1 VAVADDSIAAYRQDE
16 FIEAVSRGNF
26 FGTTGPMLALD
37 YLSASGKVA
46 YPGDE
51 LSGRE
56 ITLRLTVTAASW
68 VPVDRLKL
76 YINGKLDRS
85 LPIAVN
91 DRLEI
96 PLSFKRDSYVV
107 VEVIAEPGEL
117 YQKLAPGF
125 KPFVFS
131 NPVFI
136 DADNDGL
143 WHPPGL

>member
-1 VAVADDSIAAYRQDE
+1 
-16 FIEAVSRGNF
+16 
-26 FGTTGPMLALD
+26 
-37 YLSASGKVA
+37 
-46 YPGDE
+46 
-51 LSGRE
+51 
-56 ITLRLTVTAASW
+56 LTVTAASW

-76 YINGKLDRS
+76 YINGKFDRS

-125 KPFVFS
+125 KPFAFS

-136 DADNDGL
+136 DADNDGH
-143 WHPPGL
+143 WQPPGL